1 MSQTAHFETANK
13 LPYGKPGCEFIRVML
28 EGSFCT
34 SVKPDAQNSTEPEW
48 EEEITLDGGT
58 IDFY

>member
-1 MSQTAHFETANK
+1 MHFNK
-13 LPYGKPGCEFIRVML
+13 LFYEKPECDFIQIFL

-48 EEEITLDGGT
+48 EEEVTLDGGT